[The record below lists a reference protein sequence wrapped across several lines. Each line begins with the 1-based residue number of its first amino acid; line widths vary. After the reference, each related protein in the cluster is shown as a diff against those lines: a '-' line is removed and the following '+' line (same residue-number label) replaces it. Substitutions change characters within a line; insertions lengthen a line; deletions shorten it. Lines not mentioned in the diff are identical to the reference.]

1 MKAKTFQKLDLAA
14 QRIADRLLNVRDSL
28 IFSVDIKKPY
38 PHVKQFILD
47 NQSYFDKD
55 MCGVV
60 SMKNVCKTTRQVNY
74 LTNEV
79 LHRLR
84 KAKFFGSRQPKVSGS
99 LAQMLLPI

>member
-28 IFSVDIKKPY
+28 SFSVDIKKPY
-38 PHVKQFILD
+38 LNVKQFILD
-47 NQSYFDKD
+47 NQEYFDKD
-55 MCGVV
+55 MYGVV
-60 SMKNVCKTTRQVNY
+60 SMKNVCKTTRQVHY

-84 KAKFFGSRQPKVSGS
+84 RGKLFKKRLEVPGT
-99 LAQMLLPI
+99 QMLLDL